1 MNIIESKR
9 SNPANKACKALGNKS
24 LKNVLSKWMQYN
36 LIDLVIVLTQKE
48 MKVRY
53 KSSFLGYFW
62 SIGHPLAFAFV
73 FFIAFKIVMRI
84 EMENY
89 ALFLIAGLFP
99 WQWFSNSVNMSPMV
113 FLGNASII
121 KKINFPRDIIPFTT
135 VLQDMIHFL
144 LSIPVIVLFLFIY
157 QKSPSLSWLYGIPL
171 LLIIQFL
178 ITFGVSL
185 VVSSVNLFFRDLERL
200 TSIFVTLFFYFTPI
214 IYPETMIP
222 ETYKPLI
229 NLNPLAPLVISWRNL
244 FLKGALDPS
253 YLLMSLL
260 YAILVFALG
269 YQVYRK
275 LSWRFAEIL

>member
-1 MNIIESKR
+1 MSQRMKNIID
-9 SNPANKACKALGNKS
+9 
-24 LKNVLSKWMQYN
+24 
-36 LIDLVIVLTQKE
+36 LIVVLTQKE

-53 KSSFLGYFW
+53 KSSFLGYLW
-62 SIGHPLAFAFV
+62 SIAHPLAFALV

-89 ALFLIAGLFP
+89 SLFLIAGLFP
-99 WQWFSNSVNMSPMV
+99 WQWFSNSVNVSPIV

-121 KKINFPRDIIPFTT
+121 KKVNFPRNIIPFAI
-135 VLQDMIHFL
+135 VLQDMIHFI

-157 QKSPSLSWLYGIPL
+157 QKSPSLSWFYGIPL
-171 LLIIQFL
+171 LMVIQFL
-178 ITFGVSL
+178 MTFGVSL
-185 VVSSVNLFFRDLERL
+185 IVSSVNLFFRDLERL

-222 ETYKPLI
+222 EAYKPLI
-229 NLNPLAPLVISWRNL
+229 NFNPLAPLVISWRSL
-244 FLKGALDPS
+244 FLEGTLEPF
-253 YLLMSLL
+253 YLFISFL